1 MLSMWKRIMRR
12 PNGISLRECDLIV
25 GFLVSWFL
33 VFGVYA
39 LSFEVYSPCI
49 RIM

>member
-12 PNGISLRECDLIV
+12 PNGISLKECDLIG
-25 GFLVSWFL
+25 GFLVFL